1 MVQNRWVTSPA
12 LPPDPVAYD
21 SERNQHARKR
31 GLSAPYIAGGRDPDP
46 AAGLAEER
54 RMVRLLVAMV
64 LVLVLSGFVV
74 GIVATLLG
82 FSA

>member
-1 MVQNRWVTSPA
+1 
-12 LPPDPVAYD
+12 
-21 SERNQHARKR
+21 
-31 GLSAPYIAGGRDPDP
+31 
-46 AAGLAEER
+46 
-54 RMVRLLVAMV
+54 MVRLLVAMV